1 MDHEKYDKLQR
12 DQQIGNTPDALLA
25 AAVENRLKDVHT
37 ALPGV
42 VQSFDPE
49 RQTAQV
55 QPAIKRIYTT
65 AGPVDLPMCLDVP
78 VHFPHG
84 GDFYIT
90 WPVTEGDECL
100 LIFSERCI
108 DRWFVQGNTQEPDE
122 YRMHDMSDGFALVGF
137 NSLPKVIED
146 FQTDGIDIRN
156 KDRSAFAKVADDL
169 IEMNLNDGETLIEMT
184 PGLIRIVGDIEHTG
198 NITSSGTHTAAEH
211 TAGGVNLT
219 THVHLIIVP
228 VSGTPVTP
236 PMPT

>member
-37 ALPGV
+37 ALPGI

-78 VHFPHG
+78 VHFPRG
-84 GDFYIT
+84 GDFCIT
-90 WPVTEGDECL
+90 WPVAEGDECL

-122 YRMHDMSDGFALVGF
+122 YRMHDLSDAFAIVGF
-137 NSLPKVIED
+137 NSVPRVIED
-146 FQTDGIDIRN
+146 FQTEGIDIRGPN
-156 KDRSAFAKVADDL
+156 RVTFAYVTEEEIHIKAP
-169 IEMNLNDGETLIEMT
+169 T
-184 PGLIRIVGDIEHTG
+184 IRLSG
-198 NITSSGTHTAAEH
+198 NVIAEEGNFH
-211 TAGGVNLT
+211 KAGGTMDHDGINVGK
-219 THVHLIIVP
+219 THIHPGVMNGPSVTLP
-228 VSGTPVTP
+228 PTPI
-236 PMPT
+236 